1 MVADYKCV
9 LLLDAELNVDRV
21 LLDPVDD
28 DDDPE
33 RFSRPLRLTYSA
45 DRLLVACRSQFV
57 NIYRWRPSLTSVTD
71 SPTVSET

>member
-1 MVADYKCV
+1 VADYKCV
-9 LLLDAELNVDRV
+9 LLLDVELNVDRV
-21 LLDPVDD
+21 LLHPVD

-57 NIYRWRPSLTSVTD
+57 NIYRWRPSFTSVTD